1 MDWIRTDSRGD
12 RSLKQWI
19 MLGLVLMHE
28 IPHPGRRWPP
38 WDDIDRHPIFPVQV
52 AEVVALHSSDSHEK
66 AITTDSAASGPVIKL
81 DTRTFTDPSHEDQ
94 T

>member
-1 MDWIRTDSRGD
+1 
-12 RSLKQWI
+12 

-66 AITTDSAASGPVIKL
+66 TITTDSAASVPVIKL
-81 DTRTFTDPSHEDQ
+81 DTRTMHPKYPWIREMMFRRFDHCIDIYQNS
-94 T
+94 